1 MALRRSGIA
10 LGVLALLLTSQQ
22 AVAADAQAPD
32 WPNALSEAGRRA
44 AMALPKSSPFHLE
57 PTLADLEDAERAE
70 TLQNAKARYDA
81 WVLAAG
87 APPNVRANNPAGDQG
102 NPPAADTQ
110 SECGIAAFGNNVV
123 VAWNDSK
130 GLRLGTP
137 TTVSSYAYSCDGG
150 ATFTDGGNVP
160 LLVAGDQSFGDCTL
174 DVDAS
179 GNFYMSVIYVN
190 SVPNPD
196 TQDVAVY
203 RGTFSGCGFTWNTP
217 VIAASGAAGSLDKP
231 YICVDPVT
239 GNVYVSYT
247 RFPGGAPA
255 IDVVRGT
262 TLGTVW
268 SAPVVLEIASGNQGS
283 RCIIGPE
290 GNLYVCW
297 QAGWGTINC
306 DLSSTTGTIRLRRS
320 TNPAGAFTF
329 GAVVTAGTVQ
339 HNWTSYWAGNLRNNG
354 LYFPDM
360 AVDRSGGANNGRLY
374 VGWNEAAP
382 WGPPGSGT
390 GVSMAETE
398 SNNNA
403 TDASVKTIN
412 PGDNATGTISS
423 TSDSDYWKINVTAG
437 QHVLMRLEPQG
448 FSCGVT
454 GTTRN
459 FRIRMYKG
467 VSGTQGDSVLAQSNI
482 NGFVSEIVFDANET
496 ATYFFRIQN
505 INSAGTTTGTY
516 TVVSRLIT
524 YGAPAPARDMRDVV
538 VARST
543 NLGLSFQAEVLVNS
557 DAANLDNCIPAMTCD
572 NLGKLHVF
580 WYDARDALG
589 SRILRSYYRGVS
601 LNGGVSFA
609 YNQRVSNLLQYFNL
623 NTVAVPNYG
632 EYNQACATG
641 STVFASWSDERLT
654 QAGTGGSGV
663 DAYVAKLASCTT
675 VSCEPDQVVQSS
687 QMVVLNL
694 CITNCGSFTDD
705 FNYTASD
712 NQGWSTPQ
720 AGTVTIAAGASSCI
734 MLSVTVPPATPN
746 GTVSIVTL
754 NATAVSCPAA
764 TASCVTNLTVQN
776 PMVGLPNGGWDCH
789 PVNGVIGI
797 ELYGQAGATLLPLNG
812 SCIVRRDDPIPSGP
826 GFEVPIELVQ
836 MNLTGTHPMLGP
848 ITLRESSLYPSGGSI
863 TTPPTPFF
871 PADSFFDVFT
881 EIDLGTSIYLNRNRL
896 HVTGIT
902 NSIPMNGTTFLG
914 EDILLYKR
922 GTTEGIVI
930 GRILNLQLDLGASFA
945 CYPPEGI
952 DCLNTVGDF
961 RLTIPPF
968 GTELIPTSGTQLVA
982 RGNSFD
988 PGGGQIKIDTEMV
1001 GLNLVGNG
1009 SMFGPLRVTE
1019 WTGQPSLGANQQ
1031 QTAGVPYPM
1040 DSFFDVFY
1048 VVELPNLGVQ
1058 ARCQLPAHLEVPINA
1073 IPPLGSNYQMTNLPV
1088 QLLDVNTSL
1097 PIGTLDFVQMTKM
1110 SDAGC
1115 LPRSAFECYRA
1126 TSIATIEILG
1136 LGTAPVNLT
1145 GEAALVRADPFSQ
1158 SNGQIIIQTEMV
1170 QLELTGNAPLFGNV
1184 TVQKNINLAGL
1195 GAFTNQQLGELFPLD
1210 SFFDVFFQVE
1220 LPATTLRTQLPVNLA
1235 STSGLPSLPTP
1246 PGTTY
1251 QATNLPLDLYDSV
1264 GVLRGR
1270 ILSFDQTV
1278 GPLFAFPVTEVPET
1292 NETDAF
1298 FGLRSASPN
1307 PFARETQLSLNLDR
1321 ERRVSLQI
1329 FNVRGERVRTV
1340 VDAKLGAGR
1349 RVLTWDG
1356 RNEAGIA
1363 VGSGLYFYRVTVDDR
1378 SVTRK
1383 LIRMQ

>member
-1 MALRRSGIA
+1 MARRHSGIA
-10 LGVLALLLTSQQ
+10 LLGVLVLLWSQPSR
-22 AVAADAQAPD
+22 AGDAQAPD

-44 AMALPKSSPFHLE
+44 AMALPPSSPFHLA

-70 TLQNAKARYDA
+70 ALQNAKTRYDA

-87 APPNVRANNPAGDQG
+87 TPPNVRANNPAGDQG

-137 TTVSSYAYSCDGG
+137 TTVTSYAYSCDGG

-160 LLVAGDQSFGDCTL
+160 LIAVGHQSFGDCTL

-179 GNFYMSVIYVN
+179 GNFYMGVIYV
-190 SVPNPD
+190 SA

-203 RGTFSGCGFTWNTP
+203 RGTFSGCSFTWNTP
-217 VIAASGAAGSLDKP
+217 VIAASGAAGALDKP
-231 YICVDPVT
+231 YLCVDRT
-239 GNVYVSYT
+239 NGNVYVSYT

-262 TLGTVW
+262 SLGTVW
-268 SAPVVLEIASGNQGS
+268 SAPVLLEAASGNQGS

-297 QAGWGTINC
+297 QAGWGALNC
-306 DLSSTTGTIRLRRS
+306 DLSSTTGSIRLRRS

-329 GAVVTAGTVQ
+329 GAAVTVGTVQ
-339 HNWTSYWAGNLRNNG
+339 HNWLSYWAGNLRNNA

-360 AVDRSGGANNGRLY
+360 AVDRSGGVNHGRLY

-382 WGPPGSGT
+382 WGPPGGGT

-403 TDASVKTIN
+403 TDVNVKTIN

-423 TSDSDYWKINVTAG
+423 STDSDYWKIDVTTG

-448 FSCGVT
+448 FNCGVT

-467 VSGTQGDSVLAQSNI
+467 ISGTQGDSVLAQSNL
-482 NGFVSEIVFDANET
+482 NGFASEIVFDANET

-516 TVVSRLIT
+516 SVVSRLIT

-543 NLGLSFQAEVLVNS
+543 NLGLSFQPEVLVNN
-557 DAANLDNCIPAMTCD
+557 DAANLDNCIPAMACD

-580 WYDARDALG
+580 WYDARNALG
-589 SRILRSYYRGVS
+589 SRILRSYFRGVS
-601 LNGGVSFA
+601 MNGGVSFA
-609 YNQRVSNLLQYFNL
+609 FNQRVSNQLQYFNL

-641 STVFASWSDERLT
+641 NTVFASWSDERLS

-663 DAYVAKLASCTT
+663 DAYVAKLASCTSG
-675 VSCEPDQVVQSS
+675 SCAPDDVVQSG
-687 QMVVLNL
+687 QTVILNL

-705 FNYTASD
+705 FNYSASD
-712 NQGWSTPQ
+712 NQGWATPQ
-720 AGTVTIAAGASSCI
+720 AGTVAIPAGGSSCI
-734 MLSVTVPPATPN
+734 LMSVTVPPATPN
-746 GTVSIVTL
+746 GTVSVVAL
-754 NATAVSCPAA
+754 SATAASCPAA
-764 TASCVTNLTVQN
+764 TANCVTNLTVQN

-789 PVNGVIGI
+789 PVNAVLNL
-797 ELYGQAGATLLPLNG
+797 ELYGQAGATFVGLSG
-812 SCIVRRDDPIPSGP
+812 DCIVRRDDPIPLGP
-826 GFEVPIELVQ
+826 GFEVPIELVELS
-836 MNLTGTHPMLGP
+836 LTGTHPTLGP
-848 ITLRESSLYPSGGSI
+848 MTLRESGLYPSGGSI
-863 TTPPTPFF
+863 TTPPMPFF

-881 EIDLGTSIYLNRNRL
+881 EIDLGPSIYLNRNRL
-896 HVTGIT
+896 RVAGTVNG
-902 NSIPMNGTTFLG
+902 IPMDGATFLG
-914 EDILLYKR
+914 DDILLHKR
-922 GTTEGIVI
+922 GTTESLVI
-930 GRILNLQLDLGASFA
+930 GRILSLQIDLGPSFA
-945 CYPPEGI
+945 CYPPVGL
-952 DCLNTVGDF
+952 DCLNTIGDF

-968 GTELIPTSGTQLVA
+968 GTELIAPFGTQLVA
-982 RGNSFD
+982 RGNAFD
-988 PGGGQIKIDTEMV
+988 PGGGQIRIDTEMV
-1001 GLNLVGNG
+1001 GLSLLGNG
-1009 SMFGPLRVTE
+1009 AMFGPLRVTE
-1019 WTGQPSLGANQQ
+1019 WTGQASLGANQQ
-1031 QTAGVPYPM
+1031 QTAGIPYPM

-1048 VVELPNLGVQ
+1048 VIELPNLGVQ
-1058 ARCQLPAHLEVPINA
+1058 ARCQFPAHLEVPINA
-1073 IPPLGSNYQMTNLPV
+1073 IPPLGSNYLISNPPV
-1088 QLLDVNTSL
+1088 PLLDVNTSL
-1097 PIGTLDFVQMTKM
+1097 QVGTLDLAQMTKT
-1110 SDAGC
+1110 SHAGC

-1145 GEAALVRADPFSQ
+1145 GEAALVRADPLSQ
-1158 SNGQIIIQTEMV
+1158 GNGQITIPCEML
-1170 QLELTGNAPLFGNV
+1170 QLDLTGNAPLFGNV
-1184 TVQKNINLAGL
+1184 TLRKNPNRAGS
-1195 GAFTNQQLGELFPLD
+1195 GGFVNQQLGAPFPLD

-1220 LPATTLRTQLPVNLA
+1220 LPATTLRTASPVNLV
-1235 STSGLPSLPTP
+1235 STAGLPSLPTP
-1246 PGTTY
+1246 PGTAY
-1251 QATNLPLDLYDSV
+1251 QAVNLPLDLFDSV

-1270 ILSFDQTV
+1270 VLSFDQTT
-1278 GPLFAFPVTEVPET
+1278 GPLCTFPVTEVPEIDA
-1292 NETDAF
+1292 TDAF
-1298 FGLRSASPN
+1298 FGLRSAYPN
-1307 PFARETQLSLNLDR
+1307 PFTGETRVSLDLDR
-1321 ERRVSLQI
+1321 ERHVSLQV

-1340 VDAKLGAGR
+1340 VDATLGAGR
-1349 RVLTWDG
+1349 RVLSWDG
-1356 RNEAGIA
+1356 RNEAGVA

-1383 LIRMQ
+1383 LVRMQ